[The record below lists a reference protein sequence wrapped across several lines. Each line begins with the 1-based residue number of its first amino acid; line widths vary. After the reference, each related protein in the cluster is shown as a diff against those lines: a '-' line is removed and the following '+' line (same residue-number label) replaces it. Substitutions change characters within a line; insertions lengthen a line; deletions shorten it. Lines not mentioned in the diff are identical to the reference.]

1 MAIRVAPG
9 QPAADMNDFSSVE
22 LPADIGQSSIQAYVK
37 ATGHTVRGMMLD
49 YWRANGAT
57 AVYGHPIS
65 EPFASPRGYY
75 SQAFE
80 NAIFEYHPEN
90 QGTDYPLVQLAPIGQ
105 SIISEQTSSLRR
117 DRRRNSGGGDPRGSI
132 WMALDPESS
141 AARSAIDE
149 GGFFNEVTGHTVT
162 RDFADWYNANE
173 GAYFFGAPLSQAYR
187 AAGLTLQHF
196 ECATLMRQGGDIKL
210 APIGKAG
217 AELLGVDLTPVDRSG
232 LPEFKEDLFTNRA
245 NPGAIGSLSTP
256 GRKWI
261 EVNTSQ
267 SRMWAYQG
275 DTAVMTTLVS
285 TGLAPNNTERGT
297 FRIRMKFEKQT
308 MSGFEDRTGEVV
320 GLGDTPV
327 ANATRWE
334 VKDVPHVMYVNSDAE
349 AIHGA
354 YWHNNFG
361 RPMSH
366 GCINLP
372 LDVAAFMYGWAPI
385 GTMVW
390 VHD

>member
-1 MAIRVAPG
+1 MAMRVAPG
-9 QPAADMNDFSSVE
+9 QPAADMNDFSSVV

-49 YWRANGAT
+49 YWRANGAS
-57 AVYGHPIS
+57 AVYGNPIS

-187 AAGLTLQHF
+187 AAGLTLQYF
-196 ECATLMRQGGDIKL
+196 ECATLTRQEGDIKL

-232 LPEFKEDLFTNRA
+232 LPEFKEELFTNRA
-245 NPGAIGSLSTP
+245 NPGAVGRSINPGPQVDRSQYQSIPTVGVSGRYCRDDHAREHGSCAEQHRTRHIPDQDEVREADDERFRGSDRRSSRTRRYP
-256 GRKWI
+256 G
-261 EVNTSQ
+261 
-267 SRMWAYQG
+267 G
-275 DTAVMTTLVS
+275 
-285 TGLAPNNTERGT
+285 
-297 FRIRMKFEKQT
+297 QT
-308 MSGFEDRTGEVV
+308 
-320 GLGDTPV
+320 
-327 ANATRWE
+327 ATRWE
-334 VKDVPHVMYVNSDAE
+334 VKDVPHVMYVNS
-349 AIHGA
+349 
-354 YWHNNFG
+354 
-361 RPMSH
+361 
-366 GCINLP
+366 
-372 LDVAAFMYGWAPI
+372 
-385 GTMVW
+385 
-390 VHD
+390 